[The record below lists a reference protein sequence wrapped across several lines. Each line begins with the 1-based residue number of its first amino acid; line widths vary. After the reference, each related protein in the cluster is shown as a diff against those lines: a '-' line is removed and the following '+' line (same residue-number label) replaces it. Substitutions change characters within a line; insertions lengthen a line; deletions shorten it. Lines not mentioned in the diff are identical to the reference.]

1 MGKVISIWIIFDFLC
16 LIKIYVVML
25 RLDLSVFCC
34 YKIKID
40 FKIIIRYDSFVK

>member
-16 LIKIYVVML
+16 LIKIYVVMI
-25 RLDLSVFCC
+25 RLDLSVFC